1 MSQGIVREPEPLL
14 RGALT
19 GTVLGA
25 VLSLCNIY
33 SGLKIGWG
41 FNMSI
46 TAALLAFGFWRAAQL
61 AGARAFGKLENNF
74 NQTAAS
80 AGASISSA
88 GLVSAIPAMTILTG
102 RTLNFFELASWTFLI
117 GVVGVLVGIG
127 LRRQMIEVDR
137 LPFASG
143 IAAAETIERMYSSG
157 QEAIRKVLALLG
169 AGVIAS
175 AWKAVV
181 HFVPLRHVAVPGAI
195 KAGAHT
201 VTPMNLTVA
210 LDPSPLMIAVGS
222 LGTLRTGVSMLA
234 GAGCAWLVLG
244 PWALSNGWIALGDDV
259 GSGPWFRDLVSW
271 LLWPGVSM
279 MVVGSLVSVAFSWRA
294 IVRTFTGGKA
304 QTDTTEVPTAPR
316 DEVPRR
322 TYFGLAVVVALAVIA
337 AQIVFFGISWWAAA
351 LAVLLTW
358 VLAAVAGRVSGETSV
373 TPVGAMGKVTQL
385 VFGLMVPGNATAN
398 LMSANVTGGAAS
410 QAADLLHDLKTGA
423 LLGAS
428 PRKQAIAQTCG
439 VLGGA
444 LVGSAAYLV
453 LLPDPATQIG
463 TADWPGPA
471 VVTWKAVAEV
481 FAQGMHAMPPYALEA
496 MAIGGLAGAVLT
508 ILEKTLPAK
517 ARNFIPSPAAFGL
530 GFVVQAWYAISL
542 FVGAVLGWVLRRY
555 APGWS
560 ERMLTPIAAGV
571 IAGESLAGVAIAA
584 FTLLSA

>member
-1 MSQGIVREPEPLL
+1 MSRGNDSEPLL
-14 RGALT
+14 RAAIT

-33 SGLKIGWG
+33 SGLKIGWS

-46 TAALLAFGFWRAAQL
+46 TAALLGFGLWRAAQA
-61 AGARAFGKLENNF
+61 AGAAPFGKLENNL

-88 GLVSAIPAMTILTG
+88 GLVSAIPAMTIMTG
-102 RTLNFFELASWTFLI
+102 RTLGFLELASWTALI
-117 GVVGVLVGIG
+117 GLVGVLVGVG
-127 LRRQMIEVDR
+127 MRRQMIEVDR
-137 LPFASG
+137 LPFANG
-143 IAAAETIERMYSSG
+143 IASAETLERMYSSG
-157 QEAIRKVLALLG
+157 EEAIRKVLALVG
-169 AGVIAS
+169 AGAIA
-175 AWKAVV
+175 AGWKAVV
-181 HFVPLRHVAVPGAI
+181 QYLPLRHVALPGAI
-195 KAGAHT
+195 EAGARA

-222 LGTLRTGVSMLA
+222 LGSLRTGVSMLA
-234 GAGCAWLVLG
+234 GAACAWLVLG
-244 PWALSNGWIALGDDV
+244 PWALANGWIELAAEPS
-259 GSGPWFRDLVSW
+259 SGPWFRELVTW

-304 QTDTTEVPTAPR
+304 EASASEAPSAPL

-322 TYFGLAVVVALAVIA
+322 TYFGLAAAVVVAVAV
-337 AQIVFFGISWWAAA
+337 AQVVFFDITWWAAV

-385 VFGLMVPGNATAN
+385 VFGLLIPGNPTAN

-410 QAADLLHDLKTGA
+410 QGADLLHDLKAGA

-444 LVGSAAYLV
+444 LAGSAAYLV

-471 VVTWKAVAEV
+471 VVTWRAVAEV
-481 FAQGMHAMPPYALEA
+481 FASGLHAMPPYALEA
-496 MAIGGLAGAVLT
+496 MAIGGGLGALLT

-517 ARNFIPSPAAFGL
+517 ARAFVPSPAAFGL

-542 FVGAVLGWVLRRY
+542 FVGALIGWALRRW
-555 APGWS
+555 APAWS
-560 ERMLTPIAAGV
+560 DRFLTPVAAGV
-571 IAGESLAGVAIAA
+571 IAGESLAGVAIAVLA
-584 FTLLSA
+584 ILAA